1 MLFFILAC
9 ISNFVMSGV
18 TKLADK
24 QFKIQFLQES
34 LSITKKLFLLFFIGI
49 LSFVIYSDSLKPLL
63 AASYANQILSL
74 PASEFVQETQLLQN
88 ALALNTFASPEIAY
102 QVAIDYID
110 KIAQE
115 PALAQNEEFYT
126 IVSTQLLGT
135 IERSPE
141 QSRNYIALAWL
152 NLYFSGKD
160 RQRINKALDLG
171 DKILT
176 LSPIKKDGYLI
187 LAAGYA
193 LSNQPAKAREV
204 ISQVGKIDVK
214 MGEEIKNY
222 YEKFK

>member
-1 MLFFILAC
+1 MYFF
-9 ISNFVMSGV
+9 N
-18 TKLADK
+18 
-24 QFKIQFLQES
+24 
-34 LSITKKLFLLFFIGI
+34 
-49 LSFVIYSDSLKPLL
+49 LKPFYAGYL
-63 AASYANQILSL
+63 ANQILSL
-74 PASEFVQETQLLQN
+74 PPSDAAQGTPLFKD
-88 ALALNTFASPEIAY
+88 ALNLNTFASPEIAY

-222 YEKFK
+222 YEKLK